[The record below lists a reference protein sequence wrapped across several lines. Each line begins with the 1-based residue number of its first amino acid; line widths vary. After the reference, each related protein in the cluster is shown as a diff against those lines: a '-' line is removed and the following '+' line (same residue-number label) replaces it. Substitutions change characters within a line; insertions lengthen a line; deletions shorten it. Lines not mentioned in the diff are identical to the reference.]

1 VEGRVQAAAGPIHA
15 SGGWWEAGR
24 AWQRVEWDVMVQGR
38 HGLRLAWDGT
48 AWQVEAVMD

>member
-1 VEGRVQAAAGPIHA
+1 
-15 SGGWWEAGR
+15 
-24 AWQRVEWDVMVQGR
+24 VMVQGR